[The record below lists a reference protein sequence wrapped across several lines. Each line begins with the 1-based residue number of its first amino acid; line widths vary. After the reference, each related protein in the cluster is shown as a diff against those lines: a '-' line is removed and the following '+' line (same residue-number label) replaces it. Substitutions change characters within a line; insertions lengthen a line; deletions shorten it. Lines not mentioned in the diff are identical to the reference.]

1 MQLDKKP
8 AVVVRH
14 PQTYQLMSERR
25 ILGFKPAL
33 RLDGAA
39 KAASTKHSSAIIVR
53 DVRRFFRLINADEVL
68 GTHNCHSALCKN
80 SETWACRYEASSC
93 ALSL

>member
-33 RLDGAA
+33 RLEWRSQSGQY
-39 KAASTKHSSAIIVR
+39 
-53 DVRRFFRLINADEVL
+53 
-68 GTHNCHSALCKN
+68 
-80 SETWACRYEASSC
+80 ET
-93 ALSL
+93 